1 MNSFFVYT
9 SRSWMQKISFKYLNG
24 IIGNMSRKFIFETI
38 IPSVVFSHKT
48 VSSIFGGVYNI
59 LGENGADALLYN
71 VGYKT
76 GKFYTERQR
85 DTSRVEKMELLY
97 KCISDDFEAK
107 WGKFEYNIDFDTLGG
122 EVKIYNSFLADSW
135 IENIKK
141 NQSYPVCAFISGYIV
156 GILESVFGKKVFV
169 EEKKCKVQG
178 NEFCLFEVKKSFLR

>member
-1 MNSFFVYT
+1 
-9 SRSWMQKISFKYLNG
+9 
-24 IIGNMSRKFIFETI
+24 
-38 IPSVVFSHKT
+38 
-48 VSSIFGGVYNI
+48 
-59 LGENGADALLYN
+59 
-71 VGYKT
+71 
-76 GKFYTERQR
+76 
-85 DTSRVEKMELLY
+85 MELLY